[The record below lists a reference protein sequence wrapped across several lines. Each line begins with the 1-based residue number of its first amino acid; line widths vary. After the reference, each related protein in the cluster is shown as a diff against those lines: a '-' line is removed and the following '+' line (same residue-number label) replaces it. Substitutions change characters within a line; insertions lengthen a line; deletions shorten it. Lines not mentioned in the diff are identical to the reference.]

1 LIRGYPADD
10 RGGNGEPPAMK
21 RSYEHVNQATA
32 CRMCRPTANPGL
44 IGGGLPIRSSL
55 LNTVAAFDFGAQAER
70 IRQTGR
76 GWLLPPG
83 INSAALNDAL
93 LAIAQQTGHEWTGQ
107 IATIDCALMP
117 S

>member
-1 LIRGYPADD
+1 
-10 RGGNGEPPAMK
+10 
-21 RSYEHVNQATA
+21 
-32 CRMCRPTANPGL
+32 
-44 IGGGLPIRSSL
+44 
-55 LNTVAAFDFGAQAER
+55 VAAFDFGAQAER

-76 GWLLPPG
+76 GRLLPPG

>member
-1 LIRGYPADD
+1 
-10 RGGNGEPPAMK
+10 
-21 RSYEHVNQATA
+21 
-32 CRMCRPTANPGL
+32 
-44 IGGGLPIRSSL
+44 
-55 LNTVAAFDFGAQAER
+55 VAAFDFGAQAER
-70 IRQTGR
+70 IRRTGR